1 MLRKRSDTWLV
12 MAAGGSSSTSKQHAT
27 DRLMVAD
34 RSLSPL
40 TPAEVAT
47 IESLEDLC
55 GWLGTF
61 RERMRIASTQE
72 REVVE
77 VMVQHLESR
86 YRQRRA
92 ELA

>member
-1 MLRKRSDTWLV
+1 
-12 MAAGGSSSTSKQHAT
+12 MAAGGSAAT
-27 DRLMVAD
+27 TKPLTPANRAL
-34 RSLSPL
+34 PL

-61 RERMRIASTQE
+61 RERMRIASTQD
-72 REVVE
+72 RKVVE

-86 YRQRRA
+86 FRQRRA